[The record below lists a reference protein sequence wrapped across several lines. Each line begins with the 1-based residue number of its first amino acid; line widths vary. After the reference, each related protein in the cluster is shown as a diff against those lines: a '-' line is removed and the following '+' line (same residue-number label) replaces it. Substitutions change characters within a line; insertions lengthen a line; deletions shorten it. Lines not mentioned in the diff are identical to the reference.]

1 MNKCAIMYEEVK
13 KMDEQRNQ
21 TEQMEETSPKEAYTP
36 RPAWQLWAARIGV
49 VIVIVAFLLYVWQ
62 IANGG
67 L

>member
-1 MNKCAIMYEEVK
+1 MNKCAIMYKEVK